1 MWVGGLGQCV
11 CWDGFKISSLGPGT
25 TQVDMWLSSPTGY
38 RYWSSF
44 LNICGDGLSNLVCVL
59 AVLPWLGKL
68 STTHILLFQQFKLIW
83 PIDILLFYLNVTWMD
98 RQDIFHHSIRKINPS
113 QTYRL
118 SYSLDLLL
126 S

>member
-1 MWVGGLGQCV
+1 MRG
-11 CWDGFKISSLGPGT
+11 WDGFKISSLGLGT

-38 RYWSSF
+38 RYWSLAF
-44 LNICGDGLSNLVCVL
+44 LTYVVMVCPTWYVL
-59 AVLPWLGKL
+59 AVLLPGLGKL
-68 STTHILLFQQFKLIW
+68 STTYILLFQQFKLIW